1 MKWLYK
7 EFNKYLPRVNYN
19 RNPVLYLTNGRWIL
33 YVYSFDRK
41 KEVVLTSDEWTGKF
55 RYMSLFEI
63 LHDEWRII
71 HKNDLD
77 KIINVYSDPSEL
89 PF

>member
-7 EFNKYLPRVNYN
+7 KFDKYLPRANYN
-19 RNPVLYLTNGRWIL
+19 KNPILYLTNGRGIL

-55 RYMSLFEI
+55 RYISLFEI
-63 LHDEWRII
+63 LHDEWRLI
-71 HKNDLD
+71 HKNDLGN
-77 KIINVYSDPSEL
+77 ILNVYSDPNDF

>member
-7 EFNKYLPRVNYN
+7 EFNKYLPRVNQN
-19 RNPVLYLTNGRWIL
+19 RNPVLYLTNGRGIL

-71 HKNDLD
+71 HKNDLG